1 MTQFLPTHAQQ
12 WQPIDVRG
20 VPIEA
25 CRLWEGD
32 HNVEAGLYRLPQ
44 GLTIPCHRHLHW
56 CQVFVVRGVMQVLV
70 DGEDPHTIDAG
81 GYYFVEPGDTHTET
95 ALTDSL
101 LLVTCEED
109 RPSFRRGLQQGWG
122 ERAAPSQP

>member
-1 MTQFLPTHAQQ
+1 MTRYLPTHARQ

-32 HNVEAGLYRLPQ
+32 HNVEAGLYHLPQ
-44 GLTIPCHRHLHW
+44 GLTIPSHRHLHW
-56 CQVFVVRGVMQVLV
+56 CQVFVVSGVM
-70 DGEDPHTIDAG
+70 
-81 GYYFVEPGDTHTET
+81 ET

-109 RPSFRRGLQQGWG
+109 RPSIRRGLQQ
-122 ERAAPSQP
+122 E